1 MNLVYLLL
9 AGGLIGAVRYPTA
22 KGEIESLCVLAICL
36 GASTALL
43 LPTSW

>member
-1 MNLVYLLL
+1 MNLVYVLLT
-9 AGGLIGAVRYPTA
+9 GGLIGAVRYPTA

-36 GASTALL
+36 AVATALF